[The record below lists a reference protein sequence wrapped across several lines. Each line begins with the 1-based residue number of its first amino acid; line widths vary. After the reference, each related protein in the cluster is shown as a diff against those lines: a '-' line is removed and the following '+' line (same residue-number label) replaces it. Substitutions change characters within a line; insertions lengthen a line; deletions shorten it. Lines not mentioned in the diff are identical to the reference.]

1 MQYEQTQ
8 SELLSCASML
18 QLESRGVTANGICDA
33 EIGSGWVQGSRYK
46 VHNVLDQDQS
56 EYDPSVA
63 AIWDHAEKFDPK
75 TERLF
80 RYLQAC
86 APVPSQKHAC
96 TFACA
101 FSWRMHAVV
110 HVLTSFAL

>member
-1 MQYEQTQ
+1 MRGEI
-8 SELLSCASML
+8 SC
-18 QLESRGVTANGICDA
+18 SRNCDA

-80 RYLQAC
+80 RYLQVC
-86 APVPSQKHAC
+86 TLAPSCNHVKAFNLHARELIGSLPC
-96 TFACA
+96 TVA
-101 FSWRMHAVV
+101 
-110 HVLTSFAL
+110 

>member
-1 MQYEQTQ
+1 M
-8 SELLSCASML
+8 
-18 QLESRGVTANGICDA
+18 
-33 EIGSGWVQGSRYK
+33 QGSRYK

-63 AIWDHAEKFDPK
+63 AMWDHAEKFDPK

-86 APVPSQKHAC
+86 TPIPSQIYVC
-96 TFACA
+96 TFECA
-101 FSWRMHAVV
+101 LSWCMHAIM
-110 HVLTSFAL
+110 HALTTFAL